1 MAIRCDARR
10 VISRQ
15 ALSLAAALR
24 RRTFALLRVRTRGVK
39 IMVESTAGEVLLVR
53 NAYGKH
59 WQWVL
64 PGGGVG
70 WREREADAAARELR
84 EETGCRAEKLA
95 LFATYVS
102 GLEGRRDTIHL
113 FRATTPDVPQA
124 DLREIAEARF
134 FGCDRLPQDT
144 SPATLRRLAE
154 AFGGNSVSPHW

>member
-1 MAIRCDARR
+1 MTL
-10 VISRQ
+10 
-15 ALSLAAALR
+15 LSLAWALR
-24 RRTFALLRVRTRGVK
+24 RRVYALLGVRTRGVK
-39 IMVESTAGEVLLVR
+39 VLVENAQAEVLLVR

-84 EETGCRAEKLA
+84 EETGCRTDRLT

-102 GLEGRRDTIHL
+102 GLEGRRDTIHV
-113 FRATTPDVPQA
+113 FRAITADQPQA
-124 DLREIAEARF
+124 DAREVIEAKF
-134 FGCDRLPQDT
+134 FAHDRLPEDT

-154 AFGGNSVSPHW
+154 VFGGADVSAHW

>member
-1 MAIRCDARR
+1 MTPLWLAWAIRRR
-10 VISRQ
+10 V
-15 ALSLAAALR
+15 
-24 RRTFALLRVRTRGVK
+24 FALLRVRTRGVK
-39 IMVESTAGEVLLVR
+39 VMVENAAGEVLLVR

-84 EETGCRAEKLA
+84 EETGCRADGLA

-102 GLEGRRDTIHL
+102 ALEGRRDTIHL
-113 FRATTPDVPQA
+113 FRATTADAPQA
-124 DLREIAEARF
+124 DAREVAEAAF
-134 FGCDRLPQDT
+134 FAQDRLPEDT

-154 AFGGNSVSPHW
+154 VFRAAEVSPHW

>member
-1 MAIRCDARR
+1 MTPLWLAWAIRRR
-10 VISRQ
+10 V
-15 ALSLAAALR
+15 
-24 RRTFALLRVRTRGVK
+24 FALLRVRTRGVK
-39 IMVESTAGEVLLVR
+39 VMLENAAGEVLLVR

-84 EETGCRAEKLA
+84 EETGCRADGLA

-102 GLEGRRDTIHL
+102 ALEGRRDTIHL
-113 FRATTPDVPQA
+113 FRATTADAPQA
-124 DLREIAEARF
+124 DAREVAEAAF
-134 FGCDRLPQDT
+134 FAQDRLPKDT

-154 AFGGNSVSPHW
+154 VFRAAEVSPHW